1 MEHFFG
7 LHKGHLT
14 GKADRIAE
22 KHNAS
27 HTNYTEPSGKKRGWF
42 SCENLG
48 EPFDRN
54 TEKAVMAD
62 IEKAGGLDA
71 LRK

>member
-22 KHNAS
+22 K
-27 HTNYTEPSGKKRGWF
+27 
-42 SCENLG
+42 
-48 EPFDRN
+48 
-54 TEKAVMAD
+54 AVMAD
-62 IEKAGGLDA
+62 IEKAGGLPG
-71 LRK
+71 